1 MKNIKKIL
9 NTNVLVTQIN
19 SSSFFI
25 LETKLKKKSQKNVNS
40 FSLSQYAFKNSVCFN
55 NFKTLQFKFPLQ
67 LTVFSDKA
75 AFDIK
80 NLDSSSIILLK
91 MKHFV
96 LIDKNIGLFNLK
108 TKKHCINKLAFCLQS
123 TSQAINSL
131 LALN

>member
-9 NTNVLVTQIN
+9 NTSVLVTQIN

-25 LETKLKKKSQKNVNS
+25 LETKLKKKGQKNANS
-40 FSLSQYAFKNSVCFN
+40 FSLSQYVFKNSACFN

-67 LTVFSDKA
+67 LTVFSDKP
-75 AFDIK
+75 AFDIT

-96 LIDKNIGLFNLK
+96 LIDKNIELFNLK
-108 TKKHCINKLAFCLQS
+108 SEKHCINKLAFCLQS
-123 TSQAINSL
+123 TSQALYSL
-131 LALN
+131 LAFN

>member
-55 NFKTLQFKFPLQ
+55 NFKTLKFKFPLQ

-108 TKKHCINKLAFCLQS
+108 NEKQCINKLAFCLQS
-123 TSQAINSL
+123 TSQGINSL

>member
-9 NTNVLVTQIN
+9 NTNVLITQIN

-25 LETKLKKKSQKNVNS
+25 LETKLKKKSQKNVHS

-67 LTVFSDKA
+67 LTFFSDKA

-80 NLDSSSIILLK
+80 NLNSSSIILLK

-108 TKKHCINKLAFCLQS
+108 NEKHCINKLAFCLQS
-123 TSQAINSL
+123 TSLATNSL
-131 LALN
+131 LAMN

>member
-80 NLDSSSIILLK
+80 NLNSSSIILLK

-108 TKKHCINKLAFCLQS
+108 NEKHCINKLAFCLQS
-123 TSQAINSL
+123 TSQVINSL

>member
-1 MKNIKKIL
+1 MKKIL
-9 NTNVLVTQIN
+9 NTNVLVTQVN

-25 LETKLKKKSQKNVNS
+25 LETKLKKKIKKKNVNS
-40 FSLSQYAFKNSVCFN
+40 FSLSQYAFKNSACFN

-67 LTVFSDKA
+67 LTVFSDTA

-80 NLDSSSIILLK
+80 NLDSSSTILLK

-108 TKKHCINKLAFCLQS
+108 NEKYCVNKLAFCLQS
-123 TSQAINSL
+123 TSQALNSL